1 MIQTPIQPF
10 ALGLKPPYY
19 AVVFSSQRTASGD
32 ADYAIMAARM
42 AELAAQ
48 QPGYLGVESARDGT
62 GFGITVSYWT
72 DEASIAAWKRNTE
85 HLEAQTTGRRAWYT
99 QFETRVAK
107 IERTYSFNR
116 I

>member
-1 MIQTPIQPF
+1 MSLNSPS

-32 ADYAIMAARM
+32 ADYAMMAERM
-42 AELAAQ
+42 AKLAAQ

-72 DEASIAAWKRNTE
+72 DDASIAAWKRDIE
-85 HLEAQTTGRRAWYT
+85 HLEAQSTGKREWYT

-107 IERTYSFNR
+107 VERAYSFSS